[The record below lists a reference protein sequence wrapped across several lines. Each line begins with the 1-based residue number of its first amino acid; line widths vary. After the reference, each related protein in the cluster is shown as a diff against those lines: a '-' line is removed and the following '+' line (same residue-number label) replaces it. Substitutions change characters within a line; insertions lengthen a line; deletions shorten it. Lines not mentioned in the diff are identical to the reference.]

1 MDDVLGSSQSAESAP
16 VATSVPTESQSERT
30 FRQSEVNDLVKRVK
44 HDAVEDYRRLQSK
57 QPEYA
62 EQKYGQQQQSQQH
75 LSESEIK
82 RLASEEIQKQRDAWQ
97 AETQSKYEQDNAARI
112 VKNFWDKV
120 ASGKDKYD
128 DYEQVTGSI
137 KLARFPNVVQL
148 LSEHID
154 NADEVLYELGRNR
167 GKLAQLEQLSLMS
180 PEDAIEDAK
189 RLAGSI
195 KANESSRNIRKPNA
209 PLSQQRPSTVGTDAG
224 NTLSIRDLKA
234 KYRG

>member
-1 MDDVLGSSQSAESAP
+1 MEEVLGQNQSNESAP
-16 VATSVPTESQSERT
+16 ATSAPADTQAERT

-44 HDAVEDYRRLQSK
+44 HDAVEDYRRLQTK

-62 EQKYGQQQQSQQH
+62 EQKYSNQPAAQH
-75 LSESEIK
+75 LSESEVK
-82 RLASEEIQKQRDAWQ
+82 RMAAEEIQKQRESWQ
-97 AETQSKYEQDNAARI
+97 AESQSKHEQDNAQRI

-128 DYEQVTGSI
+128 DFEQVTGSI

-148 LSEHID
+148 LSEHVE
-154 NADEVLYELGRNR
+154 NADELLYELGRSR

-180 PEDAIEDAK
+180 PEDAIDEAK
-189 RLAGSI
+189 RLASSI
-195 KANESSRNIRKPNA
+195 KANVVAGNIRKPNA
-209 PLSQQRPSTVGTDAG
+209 PLSQQRPSTVGTDSSSNAM
-224 NTLSIRDLKA
+224 SMRDLKA